1 MAGKNESIFADESF
15 PIRMDSNRQSS
26 IDSVEDARRALH
38 EAIEI
43 KYFYEGSST
52 LLIGRNT
59 VVARA
64 GDVIVIN
71 PYEFHATVNDE
82 NRGKYHLFMISTDFF
97 TGNDSD
103 VPDLLHKLLSGQISF
118 VTHLKG
124 DKTLCRILSLLRGEL
139 EAQAPYFRIAVRGLA
154 TELLA
159 HLLRYGIQHSPTDDS
174 RAHAARHY
182 AVVEPALR
190 RIRDGYT
197 EHLTVE
203 NLSMLCAVSK
213 FHFCRVFKAVTGM
226 TVMQY
231 VNDYRLTIADA
242 MIKNTDRTVSQISH
256 LCGFEDESYFCR
268 CYKKRFGYSAGKRR
282 ERETPH
288 P

>member
-1 MAGKNESIFADESF
+1 MAGKNELLFADENF
-15 PIRMDSNRQSS
+15 PIR
-26 IDSVEDARRALH
+26 IDLKRASHIDDVEDARRALH

-52 LLIGRNT
+52 LLVGRKT

-82 NRGKYHLFMISTDFF
+82 NCGKYHLFMISTDFF
-97 TGNDSD
+97 IGNDSEI
-103 VPDLLHKLLSGQISF
+103 PDLVHKLLSGQLSF
-118 VTHLKG
+118 VTHFER
-124 DKTLCRILSLLRGEL
+124 DESLCRILSLLMQEMQ
-139 EAQAPYFRIAVRGLA
+139 AQNPYFRIAVRGLA
-154 TELLA
+154 MELLS
-159 HLLRYGIQHSPTDDS
+159 HLLRHGVPSSPTDDS

-190 RIRDGYT
+190 RIRDGYA
-197 EHLTVE
+197 ERLTVE
-203 NLSMLCAVSK
+203 ELSHLCAVSK

-231 VNDYRLTIADA
+231 INDYRLTIADVTL
-242 MIKNTDRTVSQISH
+242 KNTDRTVSQISH

-268 CYKKRFGYSAGKRR
+268 CYKKRFGYPAGKRR
-282 ERETPH
+282 NR
-288 P
+288 